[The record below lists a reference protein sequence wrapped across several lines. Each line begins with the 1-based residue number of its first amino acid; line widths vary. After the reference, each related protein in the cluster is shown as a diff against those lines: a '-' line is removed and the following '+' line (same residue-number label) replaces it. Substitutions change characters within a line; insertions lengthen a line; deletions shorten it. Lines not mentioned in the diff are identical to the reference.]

1 MPAKPGSNVKLPE
14 LHSAAPQELKHTG
27 DASSS
32 QQSAVV
38 SADKCFCDPTT
49 SERQPAE
56 NPTSQI
62 PPQKPL
68 ESMKDMKYDW
78 IWTELWSEWKLLWA
92 PLSNQAKLLSPYY
105 FSTKKKLLLPWIKLM
120 FGRES
125 SEKDGTDVSRT
136 IPCKEMAATV
146 CNRIVEIIT
155 RGWNFMWSK
164 TIVQMELF

>member
-1 MPAKPGSNVKLPE
+1 MSNCQSCTVQL
-14 LHSAAPQELKHTG
+14 LRNWSTLWWYLLI
-27 DASSS
+27 
-32 QQSAVV
+32 SAVCSRV
-38 SADKCFCDPTT
+38 S
-49 SERQPAE
+49 RQMLLWSYYKWEAASR

-92 PLSNQAKLLSPYY
+92 PLPNQAKLLPPYY